1 MYKGKP
7 SSGLD
12 FFNLLYQSKE
22 FTSEFGQ
29 MIIASAKL
37 EAELILLLKKSNSKG
52 IIKKY
57 SLGKLIHIAYN
68 NQLLSDNE
76 FETFKLLKNQRNY
89 MTHNL
94 YALFNYSI
102 EESILAREN
111 LLDSDVFYY
120 TETAWE
126 IKENLNNLVDII
138 KQKNIN

>member
-29 MIIASAKL
+29 MILASAKL

-52 IIKKY
+52 IIKKH

-76 FETFKLLKNQRNY
+76 FEIFKLLKNQRNY
-89 MTHNL
+89 MTHNI
-94 YALFNYSI
+94 YALFNYST

-111 LLDSDVFYY
+111 LLESDVLYY

-138 KQKNIN
+138 KEKNIN